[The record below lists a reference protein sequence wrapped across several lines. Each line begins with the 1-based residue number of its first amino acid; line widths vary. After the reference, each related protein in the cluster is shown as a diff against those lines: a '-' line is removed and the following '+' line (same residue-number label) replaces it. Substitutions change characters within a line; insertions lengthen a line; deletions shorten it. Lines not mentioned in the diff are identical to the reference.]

1 MADSGVTYD
10 QICGASYFSYFWKLL
25 GQRMVRCETVVR
37 LDRLPPQNIPSFQK
51 RGRGN
56 VLSRQSRQLSRLLM
70 LPSNSSE
77 TSSVFLK
84 RECILACP
92 KIRFCPLIP

>member
-1 MADSGVTYD
+1 MFAAFEVRPEWSGDGVTYD

-56 VLSRQSRQLSRLLM
+56 VLSRQSRQLQASDA
-70 LPSNSSE
+70 S
-77 TSSVFLK
+77 LK
-84 RECILACP
+84 F
-92 KIRFCPLIP
+92 K